1 MNSYTFYDKIDD
13 ILKEDPDAILIYAGH
28 NEFYGAPGIGSSKSP
43 ENINNMIIYT
53 PASVRQF
60 INQAFRHLQSGKYDD
75 ALAVLHK
82 ANKIQETNIA
92 NRLIGEILLKKNDRN
107 ALGYLKKA
115 YYEFSSDPN
124 FLNTLCYACIYND
137 DLEYAEKIPGEL
149 KQLSPD
155 SERIRNYEMIIA
167 QKRKAGKVK

>member
-1 MNSYTFYDKIDD
+1 
-13 ILKEDPDAILIYAGH
+13 
-28 NEFYGAPGIGSSKSP
+28 
-43 ENINNMIIYT
+43 
-53 PASVRQF
+53 
-60 INQAFRHLQSGKYDD
+60 LQSGKYDD

-115 YYEFSSDPN
+115 YYKFSSNPN
-124 FLNTLCYACIYND
+124 FLNTLCYVCIYND

-155 SERIRNYEMIIA
+155 SERIRNYMIIIA